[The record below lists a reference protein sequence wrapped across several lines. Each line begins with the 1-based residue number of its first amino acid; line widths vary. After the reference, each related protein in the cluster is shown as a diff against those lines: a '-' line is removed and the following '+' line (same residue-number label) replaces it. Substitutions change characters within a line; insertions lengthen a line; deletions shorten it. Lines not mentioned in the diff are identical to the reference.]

1 MRRTLALPLLLLL
14 AACAEP
20 RAACLR
26 QANAE
31 LRALDAA
38 IAETELALARG
49 YRVTPGSTV
58 TAGLAICAEDSPLTV
73 CLSGERP
80 VSERRIAIDRATE
93 RARLRALKARRPT
106 VAEAAEQAAAA
117 CPEA

>member
-1 MRRTLALPLLLLL
+1 MRRTLALLLLL

-26 QANAE
+26 QASAE

-49 YRVTPGSTV
+49 YRVAPGSTV
-58 TAGLAICAEDSPLTV
+58 TAGLAFCAENSPLTL

-80 VSERRIAIDRATE
+80 ISERHIAIDPAEE
-93 RARLRALKARRPT
+93 RARLRALQARRPA
-106 VAEAAEQAAAA
+106 VAAEAERAAAA
-117 CPEA
+117 CPES